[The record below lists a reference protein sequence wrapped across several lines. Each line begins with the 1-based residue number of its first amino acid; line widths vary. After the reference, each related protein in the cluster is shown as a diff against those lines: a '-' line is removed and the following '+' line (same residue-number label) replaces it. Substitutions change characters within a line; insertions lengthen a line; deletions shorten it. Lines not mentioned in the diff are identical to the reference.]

1 MAAIGGDTTQLTTYM
16 NNLGY
21 ENFVWKTKYNELW
34 QNFLA
39 AMAENKRLQEEIT
52 LLQTNP
58 IEATLENNAASGN
71 RISLTQLLQNKNA
84 ELVKNLISKN
94 VEVAALQRELDIHK
108 HKVPNSPPLK
118 PTSPPK

>member
-1 MAAIGGDTTQLTTYM
+1 MAATGGDTAQLATYM

-39 AMAENKRLQEEIT
+39 AMAENKRLQDELA
-52 LLQTNP
+52 LLQNNP
-58 IEATLENNAASGN
+58 IEATLENNAATGN

-94 VEVAALQRELDIHK
+94 VEVASLQRKLDVHK
-108 HKVPNSPPLK
+108 HKVPNSPPLQ
-118 PTSPPK
+118 PPPK

>member
-1 MAAIGGDTTQLTTYM
+1 MATIGCDSAQIVTYM

-39 AMAENKRLQEEIT
+39 AMAENKRLQDEIT
-52 LLQTNP
+52 LLQNNP
-58 IEATLENNAASGN
+58 IETSLENNAASGN
-71 RISLTQLLQNKNA
+71 RISLTQVLQNKNA

-94 VEVAALQRELDIHK
+94 MEVAALQRELDAHK
-108 HKVPNSPPLK
+108 HDVPNSPPPRK
-118 PTSPPK
+118 